1 MASKPPSEIAR
12 CPSDFINV
20 SSESHIPQSA
30 FRGNLRAQRVYSEGG
45 LRLGSQKT
53 KNSSSIR
60 RDTRSFRYIR
70 PKQAFCV
77 LLATVIAAV
86 VAIAA
91 AAAAAAAAIATTI
104 AVATAKKETRLRS
117 RIFATRQVDR
127 FGDEAEVTA
136 RQCVEIYD
144 CHCVLSASGSY
155 SVECNRQTVDTLGSQ
170 ERRDETPR
178 TRVVDQGATPRA
190 VLTLL

>member
-53 KNSSSIR
+53 KNSSSI
-60 RDTRSFRYIR
+60 
-70 PKQAFCV
+70 
-77 LLATVIAAV
+77 
-86 VAIAA
+86 
-91 AAAAAAAAIATTI
+91 
-104 AVATAKKETRLRS
+104 
-117 RIFATRQVDR
+117 RQVDR